1 MSIADFAAVDVA
13 IAAVVLISAGLGLAR
28 GLIREV
34 LALAIWAAALML
46 SLAFGPA
53 VAELLGLD
61 LAPRLQTGIGFV
73 VVFVVV
79 LIAGAICQRLVGGL
93 VKSTGLSGTDRLLG
107 LLFGAA
113 RGGVVVIVGLVVLR
127 PFAEERVWWMDSQ
140 LAPPL
145 LAFEADVL
153 ELAGVL
159 TGASR
164 GSGRRGR
171 PTNRWSPAPAD
182 RAVSGIAE
190 TAEVPLPDAETIAN
204 LPASAPNPTAGGDEG
219 AN

>member
-1 MSIADFAAVDVA
+1 MSIADFAAADVA

-28 GLIREV
+28 GLVREV
-34 LALAIWAAALML
+34 LSLAIWAAALML

-61 LAPRLQTGIGFV
+61 LAPRLQTGIGFA

-113 RGGVVVIVGLVVLR
+113 RGGVVVVVGLIALR

-153 ELAGVL
+153 ELAGAL
-159 TGASR
+159 TS
-164 GSGRRGR
+164 
-171 PTNRWSPAPAD
+171 
-182 RAVSGIAE
+182 AVSGIAE
-190 TAEVPLPDAETIAN
+190 TAGAPLPDAETIAN
-204 LPASAPNPTAGGDEG
+204 LPANSVLATEAKSAPNLTAGSDEG